1 MKDKVNQWIIT
12 IISTLY
18 DNFPQRVILIPSQI
32 DKEADLQTQQQI
44 SDLII
49 WLSEEGIIRYSER
62 DLSGAFLNCTL
73 TMKGFLIL
81 NSLPDPLKQQSKFG
95 DFLSKLAKEGSINAI
110 NQVVNT
116 FLNYILKGGL
126 Q

>member
-1 MKDKVNQWIIT
+1 MNNKVNQWIAT

-18 DNFPQRVILIPSQI
+18 DNFPQRVVLIPSKI

-49 WLSEEGIIRYSER
+49 WLSEEGIIRYAER
-62 DLSGAFLNCTL
+62 DLSGVFINCTL

-81 NSLPDPLKQQSKFG
+81 NSLPDPLKGQSKFG
-95 DFLSKLAKEGSINAI
+95 EFLSKLAKEGSINAI
-110 NQVVNT
+110 NQAVNT
-116 FLNYILKGGL
+116 FLNYLFRGGL